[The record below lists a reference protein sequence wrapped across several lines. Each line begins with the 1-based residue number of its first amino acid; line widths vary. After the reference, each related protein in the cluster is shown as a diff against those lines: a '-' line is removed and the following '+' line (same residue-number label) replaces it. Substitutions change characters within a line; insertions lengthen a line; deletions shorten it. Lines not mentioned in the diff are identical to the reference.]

1 MIKQTKP
8 GTGRT
13 RLLSILLATT
23 AVGGVASPA
32 LAQQPEGPV
41 TSLGNIDVYGHRI
54 DGYRASSTTT
64 ATKTGTALID
74 TPQAVSIVTR
84 DQINDQA
91 LISMN
96 DVVRYVP
103 GAAYAQG
110 EGNRDTIV
118 LRGISNTAD
127 FFTDGVRDDTQYYRD
142 FYNVERVEVL
152 KGPNAMIFGRGGSGG
167 LINRVTRQAGWDVK
181 NQVRLEA
188 GSDSFYRGTGDY
200 NHVVN
205 DGLAVRLTGLYEN
218 SESYRNGVEFE
229 KFGLNPTATLRLGDG
244 TTFQIGYEHFEDR
257 RVADRGVPAASSG
270 TRANPSKPLEGYTH
284 TFFGDPTRSPTD
296 TDVDAFSALVEHRF
310 SNSLTLR
317 NRTRIADYDKFYQNV
332 FPGAVNAAAQTVAIS
347 GYNNAT
353 QRQNVFN
360 QTDLIYKTRTGSI
373 KHTLLAGLEFGRQET
388 ENLRQTAYFAGGVT
402 SINAPLSNTTVDV
415 PITWVQSATDASNK
429 GTAKIAAAYVQD
441 QIELTSQ
448 LQLILGVRFDS
459 FKVETLNRR
468 TNVTFN
474 TTDDLW
480 SPRAGLVF
488 KPVENLAFYGS
499 YTKTYL
505 PRSGEQLAS
514 LSPTN
519 AALDPEE
526 FDNYEIGVKWDVL
539 PALSLTAAAYQLDRS
554 NVVVPDPAS
563 PAVSILVD
571 GQTSKGIEI
580 GAAGQITPQWSIVG
594 AYTHIEAEITKAQS
608 ATVLAGNRL
617 ANVAEDSASLWNR
630 YEFTPKFGAG
640 LGVVYQGERFAA
652 SDNTQVLPGFTRV
665 DAALFYDINDSL
677 GVQLNVENL
686 FDVDY
691 FASAN
696 SNNNITPGSPRA
708 FRVALTS
715 RF

>member
-1 MIKQTKP
+1 MIKPT
-8 GTGRT
+8 TART
-13 RLLSILLATT
+13 DRARLLSILLATT
-23 AVGGVASPA
+23 AIGAMASPA
-32 LAQQPEGPV
+32 LAEEFQGPV
-41 TSLGNIDVYGHRI
+41 TSLGDIDVYGRRI
-54 DGYRASSTTT
+54 DGYRAGSTTT
-64 ATKTGTALID
+64 ATKTDTALID

-103 GAAYAQG
+103 GASYAQG

-118 LRGISNTAD
+118 LRGNASTAD
-127 FFTDGVRDDTQYYRD
+127 FFTDGLRDDTQYYRD

-167 LINRVTRQAGWDVK
+167 LINRVTRQAGWDVE
-181 NQVRLEA
+181 NQIRLEA

-218 SESYRNGVEFE
+218 SNSYRNGVEFE
-229 KFGLNPTATLRLGDG
+229 KFGLNPTATLRLATG
-244 TTFQIGYEHFEDR
+244 TAVQIGYEHFEDR
-257 RVADRGVPAASSG
+257 RVADRGVPGAPGG
-270 TRANPSKPLEGYTH
+270 TRANPAKPLQGYTH
-284 TFFGDPTRSPTD
+284 TFFGDPTLSPTD
-296 TDVDAFSALVEHRF
+296 TDIDAFSALVEHRF
-310 SNSLTLR
+310 SNGLTLR

-347 GYNNAT
+347 AYNNVT
-353 QRQNVFN
+353 QRQNLFN
-360 QTDLIYKTRTGSI
+360 QTDLIYKIRTGSI
-373 KHTLLAGLEFGRQET
+373 DHTLLAGLEFGRQDT
-388 ENLRQTAYFAGGVT
+388 ENLRQTGFFAGGAT
-402 SINAPLSNTTVDV
+402 SINAPLSNPTVDV
-415 PITWVQSATDASNK
+415 PITWAQSATDASNK

-448 LQLILGVRFDS
+448 LQLILGLRFDS

-468 TNVTFN
+468 TNATFDA
-474 TTDDLW
+474 TDDLW

-488 KPVENLAFYGS
+488 KPIENLAFYGS

-505 PRSGEQLAS
+505 PRSGEQLSS

-526 FDNYEIGVKWDVL
+526 FDNYEIGAKWDVL
-539 PALSLTAAAYQLDRS
+539 PALSLTAAVYQLDRS
-554 NVVVPDPAS
+554 NVVVPDPAN

-571 GQTSKGIEI
+571 GQTSKGVEI

-594 AYTHIEAEITKAQS
+594 AYSHIEAEITAAQS
-608 ATVLAGNRL
+608 ATVVAGNRL
-617 ANVAEDSASLWNR
+617 ANVAENSASLWNR
-630 YEFTPKFGAG
+630 YDFTPKFGAG

-652 SDNTQVLPGFTRV
+652 TDNTMVLPSFTRV
-665 DAALFYDINDSL
+665 DAALYYDISESV

-686 FDVDY
+686 FDVSY
-691 FASAN
+691 FASAHN
-696 SNNNITPGSPRA
+696 NNNITPGSPRA